1 METSGKTVV
10 TVEATV
16 NAKMEKVWDYWS
28 GPEHIR
34 QWCQA
39 SSDWHAPEAENDLR
53 EKGRFK
59 TRMAARDGSAAFDFE
74 GVYTKVKNHELIE
87 YEMSDGRRVKIT
99 FVPQGKTVRIRES
112 FEAES
117 ENPVEMQ
124 KAGWQAILDNFKSY
138 VESN

>member
-16 NAKMEKVWDYWS
+16 NANIEKVWDLWS
-28 GPEHIR
+28 EPKHIMN
-34 QWCQA
+34 WCQA
-39 SSDWHAPEAENDLR
+39 SPDWHAPEAENDLR
-53 EKGRFK
+53 GTGRFK

-87 YEMSDGRRVKIT
+87 YEMSDGRRVKISFIPEGKGVHITET
-99 FVPQGKTVRIRES
+99 FD
-112 FEAES
+112 AEN